1 MHFNTAQKPP
11 GASSTAAGRRGREGR
26 ALRGLPRG
34 KQSTAARSRASLKR
48 PESDADREP
57 PGGAPA
63 GRGPLG
69 DAHGRAG
76 PSARPLPGRVIWSRG
91 LGLSGLRSPPRSS
104 RERPH
109 PPQSPCEAE
118 RSRGGGAGTAGRDEW
133 RGAAPPCPPLRARPR
148 GAAPGPRLRKPPCCS
163 ANGAHAAPLPGL
175 RGDRTPAV
183 RASTAPR
190 AGRSADRGEGT
201 LIRKVRRN

>member
-1 MHFNTAQKPP
+1 MHLNPAQKPP
-11 GASSTAAGRRGREGR
+11 GASSRAAGGRGREGR

-34 KQSTAARSRASLKR
+34 KHSTAARSRASPKR

-104 RERPH
+104 TERPH
-109 PPQSPCEAE
+109 PPQ
-118 RSRGGGAGTAGRDEW
+118 R
-133 RGAAPPCPPLRARPR
+133 PLRGREEPRRRRRDRGPGRAGARPR
-148 GAAPGPRLRKPPCCS
+148 GAAPGPRLRKPPCS
-163 ANGAHAAPLPGL
+163 TANGAHAAPLPGL
-175 RGDRTPAV
+175 RGDCTPAV

>member
-11 GASSTAAGRRGREGR
+11 GASSRAAGRRGREGR

-69 DAHGRAG
+69 VAHGRAG

-118 RSRGGGAGTAGRDEW
+118 RSRGGGAGTAGRDEQA
-133 RGAAPPCPPLRARPR
+133 RGRAALPPLSARARVGLRRGPASGSRRVAAQTGLTPPPCQGCVGTARLLCARALHP
-148 GAAPGPRLRKPPCCS
+148 APGALQTEGK
-163 ANGAHAAPLPGL
+163 GL
-175 RGDRTPAV
+175 
-183 RASTAPR
+183 
-190 AGRSADRGEGT
+190 
-201 LIRKVRRN
+201 